1 MQTNDLSEL
10 ENILNSVH
18 QKALDREKE
27 KSALLTSD
35 KSFIS
40 NDFVASCHSIIIDSR
55 EQIGHRYLFPNFSC
69 SIKALNAGD
78 YSISPYENQVTI
90 ERKTLDDY
98 ISTII
103 HNRDRFEVEL
113 TKLQTYEN
121 KAIVVEANYSDIVN
135 HNYTSKAHP
144 NSIIGLTHSLSYK
157 YNIPVYFL
165 QNNILANRF
174 TLLYLQVFTKK
185 KQREEIKKA
194 RKEEKF
200 SLLAESDQTET
211 YLPLAEINLENT
223 IFCLSLPLFIQ
234 QVTDENKK
242 QAFKEALLN
251 VQYFPSTSILLECTY
266 TDVLNLNYFLSNANQ
281 IEKIIISLIIDYNI
295 DVVFLENWRFVQEF
309 KYKRLSRYK

>member
-18 QKALDREKE
+18 QKAIEREKE

-35 KSFIS
+35 KSFSS
-40 NDFVASCHSIIIDSR
+40 NSLVSCHSIIIDSR
-55 EQIGHRYLFPNFSC
+55 EQVGYRYLFPNFSC
-69 SIKALNAGD
+69 SVKALNAGD
-78 YSISPYENQVTI
+78 YSISPFENQVAI

-103 HNRDRFEVEL
+103 HNRERFEIEL

-121 KAIVVEANYSDIVN
+121 KAIIVEASYSDIVN

-157 YNIPVYFL
+157 YNIPIYFL

-174 TLLYLQVFTKK
+174 TLLYLQAFAKK

-194 RKEEKF
+194 RKEKN
-200 SLLAESDQTET
+200 LASVISDQAET
-211 YLPLAEINLENT
+211 YLPLTEINLDNT
-223 IFCLSLPLFIQ
+223 VFTLCLPLFIQ

-242 QAFKEALLN
+242 HTFKEALLN

-266 TDVLNLNYFLSNANQ
+266 TDILNLSNANQ

>member
-10 ENILNSVH
+10 ENFLHSVH
-18 QKALDREKE
+18 QKAIEREKE

-35 KSFIS
+35 KSFVNNSLI
-40 NDFVASCHSIIIDSR
+40 NSCHSIIIDSR
-55 EQIGHRYLFPNFSC
+55 EQVGYRYLFPNFSC
-69 SIKALNAGD
+69 SVKALNAGD
-78 YSISPYENQVTI
+78 YSISPFENQVAI

-103 HNRDRFEVEL
+103 HNRERFETEL
-113 TKLQTYEN
+113 TKLETYEN
-121 KAIVVEANYSDIVN
+121 KAIVVEASYSDIVN

-174 TLLYLQVFTKK
+174 TLLYLQAFARK
-185 KQREEIKKA
+185 KQREEIKRA
-194 RKEEKF
+194 RKKEKV
-200 SLLAESDQTET
+200 SLLAESDCSEQ
-211 YLPLAEINLENT
+211 LPLTEINLDNT
-223 IFCLSLPLFIQ
+223 VFTLSLPLFIQ

-242 QAFKEALLN
+242 QTFKEALLAT
-251 VQYFPSTSILLECTY
+251 QYFPSTSVLLECTY
-266 TDVLNLNYFLSNANQ
+266 TDILNLSNANQ

>member
-18 QKALDREKE
+18 QKAVEREKE
-27 KSALLTSD
+27 KSALLTSN
-35 KSFIS
+35 KSFSS
-40 NDFVASCHSIIIDSR
+40 NSLVSCHSIIIDSR
-55 EQIGHRYLFPNFSC
+55 EQVGYRYLFPNFSC
-69 SIKALNAGD
+69 AIKALNAGD
-78 YSISPYENQVTI
+78 YSISPFENQVAI

-103 HNRDRFEVEL
+103 HNRERFEVEL
-113 TKLQTYEN
+113 TKLQMYEN
-121 KAIVVEANYSDIVN
+121 KAIVVEASYSDIVN

-144 NSIIGLTHSLSYK
+144 NSVIGLTHSLSYK

-174 TLLYLQVFTKK
+174 TLLYLQAFAKK
-185 KQREEIKKA
+185 KEREEIKKA
-194 RKEEKF
+194 RKEEN
-200 SLLAESDQTET
+200 LASVISDQAET
-211 YLPLAEINLENT
+211 YLPLTEINLENT
-223 IFCLSLPLFIQ
+223 VFTLSLPLFIQ

-242 QAFKEALLN
+242 HAFKEALLN

-266 TDVLNLNYFLSNANQ
+266 TDILNLSNANQ